1 MTLMLDT
8 DTTENLDTENLDQ
21 ETQTKGKAPKR
32 QYNRKRIKYYELN
45 AKELCEYMGYDEE
58 QVMKQ

>member
-1 MTLMLDT
+1 MLDT
-8 DTTENLDTENLDQ
+8 DTTDTDNLVTDNLDTE
-21 ETQTKGKAPKR
+21 TQTKDKAPKL

-58 QVMKQ
+58 R